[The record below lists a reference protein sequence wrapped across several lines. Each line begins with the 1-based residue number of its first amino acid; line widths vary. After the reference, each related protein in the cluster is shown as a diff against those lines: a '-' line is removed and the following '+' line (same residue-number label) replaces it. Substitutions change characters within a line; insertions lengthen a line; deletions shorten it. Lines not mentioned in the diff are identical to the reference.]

1 MTVIIN
7 GQQTHLPNNV
17 VFVKDLADW
26 KSIPSEGTA
35 IALNGKLVKA
45 DNWATARLAEFDN
58 LLVISAAY
66 GG

>member
-1 MTVIIN
+1 MTIIIN
-7 GQQTHLPNNV
+7 GQQTLLPDRI

-26 KSIPSEGTA
+26 KSFPTEGTA
-35 IALNGKLVKA
+35 IAINGKLVKA
-45 DNWATARLAEFDN
+45 DNWATTRLAEFDN